1 MKVLELKFRNTDDKI
16 VTLSLD
22 APVEPVDP
30 ALINTVM
37 DTIVTENAFI
47 SSGGDLVKKESAR
60 IVERQVTD
68 ITLG

>member
-1 MKVLELKFRNTDDKI
+1 MKVLELKFRNADDKI

-37 DTIVTENAFI
+37 DTIVAENAFI
-47 SSGGDLVKKESAR
+47 SSGGNLIKKESAR